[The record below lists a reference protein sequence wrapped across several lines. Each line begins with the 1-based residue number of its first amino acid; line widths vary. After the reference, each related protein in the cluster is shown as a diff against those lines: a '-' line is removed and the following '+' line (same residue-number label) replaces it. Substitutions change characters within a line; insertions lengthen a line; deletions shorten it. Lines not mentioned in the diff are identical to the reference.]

1 MKKKLVIYLALLGMS
16 LSCFGEEINSFELG
30 HLSHVK
36 GCQSIGLR
44 AGHGT
49 KNLYDFGMTYT
60 YCFNNKMSLLVEI
73 DHEKWKDTYEFEQS
87 RLEFTN
93 VILVSPGIEHNLLNP
108 CKWFY
113 WHWGIGPAFGYDKWY
128 SVTYDLDK
136 SCFVYGA
143 QAGTGVEFIPTTRWS
158 IVLKAQ
164 QYALFSSAE
173 NYLKP
178 NFSLAVRFNFHK

>member
-1 MKKKLVIYLALLGMS
+1 M
-16 LSCFGEEINSFELG
+16 G

-60 YCFNNKMSLLVEI
+60 FCFNNKMSLLVEI
-73 DHEKWKDTYEFEQS
+73 DHEKWKDTYEFELS